1 MEADLKDLVELS
13 KEGDQEAIAQL
24 YDRTS
29 KRAYYLAK
37 QLVKDEDQAQDI
49 VQDAYVKVFTNLH
62 LLEQVENFQGWLN
75 TIVVNKS
82 KDYLKKKKPML
93 FSQMVSEEDEGRELD
108 FEDEGGYFSP
118 DRRVDY
124 TETKRLI
131 QGMIDRLPQEQR
143 MAIVLFYLEEMPVKQ
158 IARVMECSEGTVKSR
173 LNYGRKTIKAQVLE
187 LEKKGTKLYCVPFI
201 PFLYWLL
208 RQQAFS
214 TVVPA
219 AVGRRAVAAG
229 MAAAGKAGAGA
240 ATGGAVSGSGAGAA
254 SGSGAGTV
262 SGGSMV
268 SGAGGYGAA
277 EAGKAASG
285 ALGRAGAGKA
295 AAAAVGKA
303 GAAAA
308 GKAVSVKVAAAVAAA
323 CIGAGGVGV
332 GAGVYIHNRQEAATT
347 SRMEEEREREEER
360 GEETLEETELAV
372 LEDGPVQVEQDTR
385 LIMGHLITPLIY
397 WNRQEDD
404 PDFSVETADLSDS
417 QRIELAYWHMNNG
430 YNGPEIFGAEGNSQD
445 GAGIYSLSQ
454 VADRLADMYG
464 GDISEERLLSEG
476 EKGILLKITPEV
488 GEGQITYE
496 PLDGEGWT
504 TVDFAEFVIAEGKL
518 EASGTY
524 VIEWNAGNTLEGD
537 VLAVFASNPDS
548 FFGYTLESVTGT
560 AGEEAQEAHAD
571 LEPPRT
577 YSTNELGGQPEAAAQ
592 TTEAQTTAAAPETS
606 AASTEASGYT
616 MARCD
621 ICSDETM
628 CRSVWVDAFGQSLM
642 ICDNCMGELQWI
654 GQQGQAEMNE

>member
-1 MEADLKDLVELS
+1 MGTDLKDLVELS
-13 KEGDQEAIAQL
+13 KEGYQQAIAQL

-93 FSQMVSEEDEGRELD
+93 FSQMVSEEDEGSELD

-173 LNYGRKTIKAQVLE
+173 LNYGRKAIKAQVLE

-240 ATGGAVSGSGAGAA
+240 ASGGVA
-254 SGSGAGTV
+254 SGSGAV
-262 SGGSMV
+262 
-268 SGAGGYGAA
+268 
-277 EAGKAASG
+277 AGKAAV
-285 ALGRAGAGKA
+285 A
-295 AAAAVGKA
+295 AAGKA

-308 GKAVSVKVAAAVAAA
+308 GKAISVKAAAIVAAA
-323 CIGAGGVGV
+323 CIGAGGVGA
-332 GAGVYIHNRQEAATT
+332 GAGVYIYHRQEKAREA
-347 SRMEEEREREEER
+347 EIEREQDEEP
-360 GEETLEETELAV
+360 TELAAQETAAV
-372 LEDGPVQVEQDTR
+372 EETQESEAVQMENEAILQMMERYPSESYSAYLNAEEAVDMGDYYEIKAMICVPVTFDADPLEGAAEGDVVE
-385 LIMGHLITPLIY
+385 
-397 WNRQEDD
+397 
-404 PDFSVETADLSDS
+404 FSVSDPTGEMREMEVSVQEYSPNMWEYTMGRISEDELIWERELLLDGTYYS
-417 QRIELAYWHMNNG
+417 Q
-430 YNGPEIFGAEGNSQD
+430 
-445 GAGIYSLSQ
+445 YSDP
-454 VADRLADMYG
+454 AYG
-464 GDISEERLLSEG
+464 GDGKWHLLGDSDMEPLKEIFNGKIRLRKDADIQWINSDWTGHESITAAELLEQTELLGQHNMSDSLDILWEEMQTDYEFSEESGTFRETGESLHTFSREGHPGYLPYELRLNEEG
-476 EKGILLKITPEV
+476 EITGMTEV
-488 GEGQITYE
+488 
-496 PLDGEGWT
+496 LS
-504 TVDFAEFVIAEGKL
+504 L
-518 EASGTY
+518 
-524 VIEWNAGNTLEGD
+524 AG
-537 VLAVFASNPDS
+537 
-548 FFGYTLESVTGT
+548 
-560 AGEEAQEAHAD
+560 
-571 LEPPRT
+571 
-577 YSTNELGGQPEAAAQ
+577 
-592 TTEAQTTAAAPETS
+592 
-606 AASTEASGYT
+606 
-616 MARCD
+616 
-621 ICSDETM
+621 
-628 CRSVWVDAFGQSLM
+628 
-642 ICDNCMGELQWI
+642 
-654 GQQGQAEMNE
+654 

>member
-1 MEADLKDLVELS
+1 MGTDLKDLVELS
-13 KEGDQEAIAQL
+13 KEGDQQAIAQL

-93 FSQMVSEEDEGRELD
+93 FSQMVSEEDEGSELD

-118 DRRVDY
+118 DKRVDY

-173 LNYGRKTIKAQVLE
+173 LNYGRKAIKAQVLE

-240 ATGGAVSGSGAGAA
+240 ASGGVA
-254 SGSGAGTV
+254 SGSGAV
-262 SGGSMV
+262 
-268 SGAGGYGAA
+268 
-277 EAGKAASG
+277 AGKAAV
-285 ALGRAGAGKA
+285 A
-295 AAAAVGKA
+295 AAGKA

-308 GKAVSVKVAAAVAAA
+308 GKAISVKAAAIVAAA
-323 CIGAGGVGV
+323 CIGAGGVGA
-332 GAGVYIHNRQEAATT
+332 GAGVYIYHRQEKAREA
-347 SRMEEEREREEER
+347 EIEREQDEEP
-360 GEETLEETELAV
+360 TELAAQETAAV
-372 LEDGPVQVEQDTR
+372 EETQESEAVQMENEAILQMMERYPSESYSAYLNAEEAVDMGDYYEIRAMICVPVTFDADPLEGAAEGDVVE
-385 LIMGHLITPLIY
+385 
-397 WNRQEDD
+397 
-404 PDFSVETADLSDS
+404 FSVSDPTGEMREMEVSVQEYSPNMWEYTMGRISEDELIWERELLLDGTYYS
-417 QRIELAYWHMNNG
+417 Q
-430 YNGPEIFGAEGNSQD
+430 
-445 GAGIYSLSQ
+445 YSDP
-454 VADRLADMYG
+454 AYG
-464 GDISEERLLSEG
+464 GDGKWHLLGDSDMEPLKEIFNGKIRLRKDADIQWINSDWTGHESISADELLEQKELLGQHNMSDSLDILWEEMQTDYEFSEESGTFRETGESLHTFSREGHPGYLPYELRLNEEG
-476 EKGILLKITPEV
+476 EITGMTEV
-488 GEGQITYE
+488 
-496 PLDGEGWT
+496 LS
-504 TVDFAEFVIAEGKL
+504 L
-518 EASGTY
+518 
-524 VIEWNAGNTLEGD
+524 AG
-537 VLAVFASNPDS
+537 
-548 FFGYTLESVTGT
+548 
-560 AGEEAQEAHAD
+560 
-571 LEPPRT
+571 
-577 YSTNELGGQPEAAAQ
+577 
-592 TTEAQTTAAAPETS
+592 
-606 AASTEASGYT
+606 
-616 MARCD
+616 
-621 ICSDETM
+621 
-628 CRSVWVDAFGQSLM
+628 
-642 ICDNCMGELQWI
+642 
-654 GQQGQAEMNE
+654 

>member
-1 MEADLKDLVELS
+1 MGTDLKDLVELS
-13 KEGDQEAIAQL
+13 KEGDQQAIAQL

-93 FSQMVSEEDEGRELD
+93 FSQMVSEEDEGSELD

-173 LNYGRKTIKAQVLE
+173 LNYGRKAIKAQVLE

-229 MAAAGKAGAGA
+229 MVAAGKAGAGA
-240 ATGGAVSGSGAGAA
+240 ASGGVA
-254 SGSGAGTV
+254 SGSGAV
-262 SGGSMV
+262 
-268 SGAGGYGAA
+268 
-277 EAGKAASG
+277 AGKAAV
-285 ALGRAGAGKA
+285 A
-295 AAAAVGKA
+295 AAGKA

-308 GKAVSVKVAAAVAAA
+308 GKAISVKAAAIVAAA
-323 CIGAGGVGV
+323 CIGAGGVGA
-332 GAGVYIHNRQEAATT
+332 GAGVYIYHRQEKAREA
-347 SRMEEEREREEER
+347 EIEREQDEEP
-360 GEETLEETELAV
+360 TELAAQETAAV
-372 LEDGPVQVEQDTR
+372 EETQESEAVQMENEAILQMMERYPSESYSAYLNAEEAVDMGDYYEIRAMICVPVTFDADPLEGAAEGDVVE
-385 LIMGHLITPLIY
+385 
-397 WNRQEDD
+397 
-404 PDFSVETADLSDS
+404 FSVSDPTGEMREMEVSVQEYTMGRISEDELIWERELLLDGTYYS
-417 QRIELAYWHMNNG
+417 Q
-430 YNGPEIFGAEGNSQD
+430 
-445 GAGIYSLSQ
+445 YSDP
-454 VADRLADMYG
+454 AYG
-464 GDISEERLLSEG
+464 GDGKWHLLGDSDMEPLKEIFNGKIRLRKDADIQWINSDWTGHESISADELLEQKELLGQHNMSDSLDILWEEMQTDYEFSEESGTFRETGESLHTFSREGHPGYLPYELRLNEEG
-476 EKGILLKITPEV
+476 EITGMTEV
-488 GEGQITYE
+488 
-496 PLDGEGWT
+496 LS
-504 TVDFAEFVIAEGKL
+504 L
-518 EASGTY
+518 
-524 VIEWNAGNTLEGD
+524 AG
-537 VLAVFASNPDS
+537 
-548 FFGYTLESVTGT
+548 
-560 AGEEAQEAHAD
+560 
-571 LEPPRT
+571 
-577 YSTNELGGQPEAAAQ
+577 
-592 TTEAQTTAAAPETS
+592 
-606 AASTEASGYT
+606 
-616 MARCD
+616 
-621 ICSDETM
+621 
-628 CRSVWVDAFGQSLM
+628 
-642 ICDNCMGELQWI
+642 
-654 GQQGQAEMNE
+654 

>member
-1 MEADLKDLVELS
+1 MGTDLKDLVELS
-13 KEGDQEAIAQL
+13 KEGDQQAIAQL

-93 FSQMVSEEDEGRELD
+93 FSQMVSEEDEGSELD

-173 LNYGRKTIKAQVLE
+173 LNYGRKAIKAQVLE

-240 ATGGAVSGSGAGAA
+240 ASGGVA
-254 SGSGAGTV
+254 SGSGAV
-262 SGGSMV
+262 
-268 SGAGGYGAA
+268 
-277 EAGKAASG
+277 AGKAAV
-285 ALGRAGAGKA
+285 A
-295 AAAAVGKA
+295 AAGKA

-308 GKAVSVKVAAAVAAA
+308 GKAISVKAAAIVAAA
-323 CIGAGGVGV
+323 CIGAGGVGA
-332 GAGVYIHNRQEAATT
+332 GAGVYIYHRQEKAREA
-347 SRMEEEREREEER
+347 EIEREQDEEP
-360 GEETLEETELAV
+360 TELAAQETAAV
-372 LEDGPVQVEQDTR
+372 EETQESEAVQMENEAILQMMERYPSESYSAYLNAEEAVDMGDYYEIRAMICVPVTFDADPLEGAAEGDVVE
-385 LIMGHLITPLIY
+385 
-397 WNRQEDD
+397 
-404 PDFSVETADLSDS
+404 FSVSDPTGEMREMEVSVQEYSPNMWEYTMGRISEDELIWERELLLDGTYYS
-417 QRIELAYWHMNNG
+417 Q
-430 YNGPEIFGAEGNSQD
+430 
-445 GAGIYSLSQ
+445 YSDP
-454 VADRLADMYG
+454 AYG
-464 GDISEERLLSEG
+464 GDGKWHLLGDSDMEPLKEIFNGKIRLRKDADIQWINSDWTGHESITAAELLEQTELLGQHNMSDSLDILWEEMQTDYEFSEESGTFRETGESLHTFSREGHPGYLPYELRLNEEG
-476 EKGILLKITPEV
+476 EITGMTEV
-488 GEGQITYE
+488 
-496 PLDGEGWT
+496 LS
-504 TVDFAEFVIAEGKL
+504 L
-518 EASGTY
+518 
-524 VIEWNAGNTLEGD
+524 AG
-537 VLAVFASNPDS
+537 
-548 FFGYTLESVTGT
+548 
-560 AGEEAQEAHAD
+560 
-571 LEPPRT
+571 
-577 YSTNELGGQPEAAAQ
+577 
-592 TTEAQTTAAAPETS
+592 
-606 AASTEASGYT
+606 
-616 MARCD
+616 
-621 ICSDETM
+621 
-628 CRSVWVDAFGQSLM
+628 
-642 ICDNCMGELQWI
+642 
-654 GQQGQAEMNE
+654 